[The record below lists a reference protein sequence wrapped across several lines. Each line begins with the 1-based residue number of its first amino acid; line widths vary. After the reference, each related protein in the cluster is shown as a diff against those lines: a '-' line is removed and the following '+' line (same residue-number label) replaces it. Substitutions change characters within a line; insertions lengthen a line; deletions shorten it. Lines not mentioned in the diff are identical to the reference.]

1 MGSFQRGFIHRI
13 YALKRSYLTAAN
25 IWVYIIKL
33 RILMQRCNLKYE
45 VRIFFDKN
53 LLFQGKTLPRLPL
66 RIKGKEIII

>member
-25 IWVYIIKL
+25 IWVYIIKVKL
-33 RILMQRCNLKYE
+33 LMQGCNLKYE
-45 VRIFFDKN
+45 VRVFFDKN
-53 LLFQGKTLPRLPL
+53 LLIQGITTPRLPL